1 MEIKKHIKIILN
13 EDGTFAVGD
22 GMGCPIAGECNAF
35 FVELEYPAY
44 YSGYNKSAYLSFNG
58 SEEVYDLNNKDGFFL
73 PSGINKGGV
82 VSVTATA
89 YKNVNIGIKAHRNKN
104 LIIQGEQH
112 IQRLKKFPI

>member
-13 EDGTFAVGD
+13 EDGTFTVGD

-89 YKNVNIGIKAHRNKN
+89 YKNVNDTKETIKWKPYHISEIGRASCR
-104 LIIQGEQH
+104 E
-112 IQRLKKFPI
+112 RV